1 MMTKEAILKKTPSTK
16 IYKSIQDAIRD
27 ISANMESLHF
37 KTTAKLKKKVADEHT
52 KRKRQ
57 LAASLSHLNKG

>member
-16 IYKSIQDAIRD
+16 IYKSIHDAIRD
-27 ISANMESLHF
+27 ISSSMETLHF

-57 LAASLSHLNKG
+57 LAASISHVNKR